1 MPELT
6 GNFSTSPGLSMPID
20 GFDTRFTDLL
30 PTAVLVVREGILRYL
45 NPAAR
50 RLLEI
55 DPAVPGA
62 SDHLMDY
69 VHELDKARARHRLS
83 AMENSAPDAPIAKEA
98 SEFRVV
104 TARRKLRIVMTNSA
118 AIALADGPAV
128 VITAEDM
135 THQSQMEDQLRE
147 SEREFR
153 RLFENLQDVYYR
165 TDALGVVQK
174 VGPGVCKVLG
184 YEPCEIEGQD
194 AAFYYPQSK
203 DREALKQAIAA
214 YGEVS
219 DFPGQMVRRDGQVID
234 ISISSHALFDAQGR
248 FAGVEGVW
256 RDVTQR
262 KNMERELYR
271 LATTDTLTGI
281 ANRRN
286 FLDRARQF
294 FDDAARQQAPM
305 CLLMLDLDHFKSV
318 NDRHGHLQG
327 DQVLVRFAQTVAAL
341 LNDDTIFG
349 RLGGEEFGIGLPAT
363 PGDAAS
369 MAQQLQAKVRL
380 LRFSDGWGGHYGI
393 TTSIG
398 MACAQPGDQRF
409 DSLLENADRALYA
422 AKRAGRDC
430 IVADNGGMLN
440 G

>member
-1 MPELT
+1 
-6 GNFSTSPGLSMPID
+6 
-20 GFDTRFTDLL
+20 
-30 PTAVLVVREGILRYL
+30 
-45 NPAAR
+45 
-50 RLLEI
+50 
-55 DPAVPGA
+55 
-62 SDHLMDY
+62 
-69 VHELDKARARHRLS
+69 
-83 AMENSAPDAPIAKEA
+83 
-98 SEFRVV
+98 
-104 TARRKLRIVMTNSA
+104 
-118 AIALADGPAV
+118 
-128 VITAEDM
+128 
-135 THQSQMEDQLRE
+135 
-147 SEREFR
+147 
-153 RLFENLQDVYYR
+153 
-165 TDALGVVQK
+165 
-174 VGPGVCKVLG
+174 
-184 YEPCEIEGQD
+184 
-194 AAFYYPQSK
+194 
-203 DREALKQAIAA
+203 
-214 YGEVS
+214 
-219 DFPGQMVRRDGQVID
+219 MVRRDGQVID

-286 FLDRARQF
+286 FMDRARQF

-305 CLLMLDLDHFKSV
+305 CLLMLDLDHFKGV

-349 RLGGEEFGIGLPAT
+349 RLGGEEFGIGLPAS
-363 PGDAAS
+363 PKDAAS
-369 MAQQLQAKVRL
+369 MAQRLQAEVRL

-398 MACAQPGDQRF
+398 MACARPGDQRF
-409 DSLLENADRALYA
+409 GSLLENADRALYA

-430 IVADNGGMLN
+430 IVADNGTMLN